1 MHQELTIGDLDTTVD
16 PAGTVEVS
24 RISVAVVKAIIK
36 AIADVIIS
44 TTNQSSSSGN

>member
-16 PAGTVEVS
+16 PAGTLEVS